1 VVSPLCVTPHHW
13 GVLVYDADT
22 VIATKDPQPRD
33 GNRITRSYIRVIVI
47 WVVTLAAL
55 YAFQEYFA

>member
-1 VVSPLCVTPHHW
+1 VVSTPATPHRW

-22 VIATKDPQPRD
+22 VVATNDPHLRN